1 MSMYLQCL
9 MLALGLMGCA
19 FLVSLVTRTN
29 KVIDIFWGLGFIML
43 AWYSLVTTGLYLP
56 RHILVTT
63 LVTLWGLRLSAYIL
77 YRNWGTGEDPRY
89 ADLALHWGTQ
99 FYIQSFLRV
108 FMLQAILLWLIS
120 LSVITILTS
129 AAAGSFSFFDFVAV
143 LLWCIGFAFEVI
155 GDWQLQRF
163 LGDPLH
169 KGRVMDR
176 GLWRLTRHPNYFG
189 EIVMWWS
196 LWLLALPVGYAALTL
211 LSPLT
216 ITAIIL
222 LFSLPI
228 TENHLAINPEYEAY
242 KKRTRALI
250 PWSPHKMV

>member
-1 MSMYLQCL
+1 
-9 MLALGLMGCA
+9 MLAVGLMICA

-29 KVIDIFWGLGFIML
+29 TVVDIFWGLGFIML
-43 AWYSLVTTGLYLP
+43 AWYSLITTGLYLP

-63 LVTLWGLRLSAYIL
+63 LVSLWGLRLSAYIF
-77 YRNWGTGEDPRY
+77 YRNWGKGEDPRY
-89 ADLALHWGTQ
+89 AELARHWGTQ
-99 FYIQSFLRV
+99 FYFQSFLRV
-108 FMLQAILLWLIS
+108 FMLQGVLLWLIS
-120 LSVITILTS
+120 LSLITILSS
-129 AAAGSFSFFDFVAV
+129 ATAGSFSFFDFVAV

-163 LGDPLH
+163 LLDPLH
-169 KGRVMDR
+169 KGRIMDR

-216 ITAIIL
+216 ITAIII

-228 TENHLAINPEYEAY
+228 TENHLAVNPEYEAY
-242 KKRTRALI
+242 RKRTRTLI
-250 PWSPHKMV
+250 AWSPRKTS